1 MSLSTARSSSRLFA
15 AGLFAL
21 VLAIPAQA
29 DSVARS
35 RNGCANRGG
44 SFAASASDGCARVAG
59 HVRVG
64 ALPAG
69 NNQNAG
75 PFAAIVAPLSYAA
88 DRDGVQP
95 TSERSH
101 VRAEPFTAFTEL
113 LPR

>member
-1 MSLSTARSSSRLFA
+1 MSLSIARSSSRLFA
-15 AGLFAL
+15 AGLLAL
-21 VLAIPAQA
+21 ALAAPAQA
-29 DSVARS
+29 DSVAHG

-64 ALPAG
+64 VLPVG
-69 NNQNAG
+69 NKQNPG
-75 PFAAIVAPLSYAA
+75 PFAAIIAPLGYAA

-95 TSERSH
+95 ASERSH
-101 VRAEPFTAFTEL
+101 VRAEPFAAFTEL